1 LAALTTSPIHR
12 DYESTM
18 FDTTT
23 LYIVAFFIV
32 SSVLG
37 HILLH
42 RIIKTPAQYYRPSQ
56 NEGWIDAAVR

>member
-1 LAALTTSPIHR
+1 
-12 DYESTM
+12 M